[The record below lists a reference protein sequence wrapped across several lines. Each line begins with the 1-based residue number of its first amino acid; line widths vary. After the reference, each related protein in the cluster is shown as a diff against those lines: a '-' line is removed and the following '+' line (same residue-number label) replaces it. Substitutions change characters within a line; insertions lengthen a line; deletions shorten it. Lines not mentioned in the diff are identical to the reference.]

1 MDLRNFF
8 KNNFH
13 KDLREIDLCVK
24 GWNWG
29 DISFRG
35 SLLSFNVD
43 NKPAFEVPL
52 NEVSRVS
59 ELYLPTLGNLSKPNY
74 TV

>member
-8 KNNFH
+8 KTH
-13 KDLREIDLCVK
+13 YRKELCEVDLCVK

-35 SLLSFNVD
+35 KGSLLSFNVD
-43 NKPAFEVPL
+43 SKPAFEVPL
-52 NEVSRVS
+52 NEVSKVC
-59 ELYLPTLGNLSKPNY
+59 TLFIVRMY
-74 TV
+74 IICT